1 LYFKKLRGGILREE
15 FIDSLIKA
23 EKSKIILVVID
34 GVGGLALPGGKGTE
48 LQIANTPNLDALATE
63 SSCGLL
69 EPIGAGITPG
79 SGPAHLALFGYDPI
93 KNNMGRGILSALGTG
108 FNLTSDDVAARV
120 NFATVDEKG
129 RVLDRRAGRI
139 KTELNKKLCEKILKN
154 IKLDPSIKFFL
165 YPEKDY
171 RAVLILRGDDL
182 WGDLV
187 DTDPQK
193 IGVVPLQPKAT
204 NTRSKKT
211 AKIVSDFISQVR
223 IILADEKLANMI
235 LLRGFDKYI
244 PFKSIKERYSLKALA
259 IAEYPMYKG
268 MAKLLGM
275 EIAKNIS
282 GLDSQIEALKKNYD
296 KYDFFFFHIK
306 KTDSFGEDGDF
317 DAKVKEIEKVDAMI
331 PKIVELNPDVLVVTS
346 DHSTPALLR
355 YHSWHPVPVVIKSI
369 YARKDSVTKFDEI
382 SCANGILGLKPT
394 TDLMPLALAC
404 ANRLKKFGA

>member
-1 LYFKKLRGGILREE
+1 MREE
-15 FIDSLIKA
+15 FINSLIKA
-23 EKSKIILVVID
+23 EKLKIILVVID

-48 LQIANTPNLDALATE
+48 LQVANTPNLDALATE

-139 KTELNKKLCEKILKN
+139 KTELNKRLCEKILKN
-154 IKLDPSIKFFL
+154 IKVDPTVEIFL
-165 YPEKDY
+165 YPVRDY
-171 RAVLILRGDDL
+171 RATLILRGDDL
-182 WGDLV
+182 WGDLI

-193 IGVVPLQPKAT
+193 IGVVPLEVKVT
-204 NTRSKKT
+204 NPRSEKT
-211 AKIVSDFISQVR
+211 LKIVSDFISQVR
-223 IILADEKLANMI
+223 IILANEKPANMI

-275 EIAKNIS
+275 EIAQNIS

-331 PKIVELNPDVLVVTS
+331 SEIVELNPDVLVVTS
-346 DHSTPALLR
+346 DHSTPALLK
-355 YHSWHPVPVVIKSI
+355 YHSWHPVPVMIKSI

-382 SCANGILGLKPT
+382 SCANGILGLRPM
-394 TDLMPLALAC
+394 TDLMPIILAC
-404 ANRLKKFGA
+404 ANRLEKYGA

>member
-1 LYFKKLRGGILREE
+1 LEKKI
-15 FIDSLIKA
+15 IDSLIKA
-23 EKSKIILVVID
+23 GKSKIVLVVID

-48 LQIANTPNLDALATE
+48 LQIANTPNLDALAAE

-69 EPIGAGITPG
+69 EPIAAGITPG

-93 KNNMGRGILSALGTG
+93 KNNIGRGILSALGTG
-108 FNLTSDDVAARV
+108 FDLTSKDVAARV
-120 NFATVDEKG
+120 NFATVDKEG

-154 IKLDPSIKFFL
+154 IKVDPTVKIFL
-165 YPEKDY
+165 YPVRDY
-171 RAVLILRGDDL
+171 RAVLILRGNDL
-182 WGDLV
+182 WGDLI

-193 IGVVPLQPKAT
+193 IGVVPFEIKAT
-204 NTRSKKT
+204 NTRSEKT
-211 AKIVSDFISQVR
+211 ASIVSDFISQVR
-223 IILADEKLANMI
+223 IILANEKPANML
-235 LLRGFDKYI
+235 LLRGFDKYT

-331 PKIVELNPDVLVVTS
+331 PEIVELNPDVLVVTS

>member
-1 LYFKKLRGGILREE
+1 MEE
-15 FIDSLIKA
+15 KIIDSLIKA

>member
-1 LYFKKLRGGILREE
+1 MREE
-15 FIDSLIKA
+15 FINSLIKA

-139 KTELNKKLCEKILKN
+139 KTELNKRLCEKILKN
-154 IKLDPSIKFFL
+154 IKVDPTVEIFL
-165 YPEKDY
+165 YPVRDY
-171 RAVLILRGDDL
+171 RATLILRGDDL
-182 WGDLV
+182 WGDLI

-193 IGVVPLQPKAT
+193 IGVVPLEVKVT
-204 NTRSKKT
+204 NPRSEKT
-211 AKIVSDFISQVR
+211 LKIVSDFISQVR
-223 IILADEKLANMI
+223 IILANEKPANMI

-275 EIAKNIS
+275 EIAQNIS

-331 PKIVELNPDVLVVTS
+331 SEIVELNPDVLVVTS

-382 SCANGILGLKPT
+382 SCANGILGLRPM
-394 TDLMPLALAC
+394 TDLMPIILAC
-404 ANRLKKFGA
+404 ANRLEKYGA

>member
-1 LYFKKLRGGILREE
+1 MREE
-15 FIDSLIKA
+15 FINSLIKA

-48 LQIANTPNLDALATE
+48 LQVANTPNLDALATE

-139 KTELNKKLCEKILKN
+139 KTELNKRLCEKILKN
-154 IKLDPSIKFFL
+154 IKVDPTVEIFL
-165 YPEKDY
+165 YPVRDY
-171 RAVLILRGDDL
+171 RATLILRGDDL
-182 WGDLV
+182 WGDLI

-193 IGVVPLQPKAT
+193 IGVVPLEVKVT
-204 NTRSKKT
+204 NPRSEKT
-211 AKIVSDFISQVR
+211 LKIVSDFISQVR
-223 IILADEKLANMI
+223 IILANEKPANMI

-275 EIAKNIS
+275 EIAQNIS

-331 PKIVELNPDVLVVTS
+331 SEIVELNPDVLVVTS
-346 DHSTPALLR
+346 DHSTPALLK
-355 YHSWHPVPVVIKSI
+355 YHSWHPVPVMIKSI

-382 SCANGILGLKPT
+382 SCANGILGLRPM
-394 TDLMPLALAC
+394 TDLMPITLAC
-404 ANRLKKFGA
+404 ADRLEKYGA

>member
-1 LYFKKLRGGILREE
+1 LKEE

-48 LQIANTPNLDALATE
+48 LQVANTPNLDALATE

-69 EPIGAGITPG
+69 EPVGAGITPG
-79 SGPAHLALFGYDPI
+79 SFPSHLALFGYDPI
-93 KNNMGRGILSALGTG
+93 EHNIGRGVLSALGIG
-108 FNLTSDDVAARV
+108 FNLTEKDVAARV

-139 KTELNKKLCEKILKN
+139 KTELNKRLCEKILKN

-165 YPEKDY
+165 YPVKDY

-182 WGDLV
+182 WGDLI

-193 IGVVPLQPKAT
+193 LGVVPHEVKVT
-204 NTRSKKT
+204 NPRSKKT
-211 AKIVSDFISQVR
+211 AKIVSDFIAQTKD
-223 IILADEKLANMI
+223 ILANEKPANMI

-244 PFKSIKERYSLKALA
+244 PFRSIKERYGLKALA

-268 MAKLLGM
+268 MARLL
-275 EIAKNIS
+275 EIDVIENLS
-282 GLDSQIEALKKNYD
+282 GLDSQVEALKNNYN
-296 KYDFFFFHIK
+296 KYDFFYFHIK
-306 KTDSFGEDGDF
+306 KTDSLGEDGDF
-317 DAKVKEIEKVDAMI
+317 NGKVKEIEKIDTVI
-331 PKIVELNPDVLVVTS
+331 PQIVELNPDVLVITS
-346 DHSTPALLR
+346 DHSSPALLR
-355 YHSWHPVPVVIKSI
+355 YHSWHPVPVILKSI
-369 YARKDSVTKFDEI
+369 YARKDSVKKFDEI
-382 SCANGILGLKPT
+382 SCANGILGLRPT

-404 ANRLKKFGA
+404 ANRLEKFGA

>member
-1 LYFKKLRGGILREE
+1 MREE

-69 EPIGAGITPG
+69 EPVGAGITPG
-79 SGPAHLALFGYDPI
+79 SFPSHLALFGYDPI
-93 KNNMGRGILSALGTG
+93 EHNIGRGVLSALGIG
-108 FNLTSDDVAARV
+108 FNLTEKDVAARV

-139 KTELNKKLCEKILKN
+139 KTELNKRLCEKILKN
-154 IKLDPSIKFFL
+154 IKVDPTVEIFL
-165 YPEKDY
+165 YPVRDY
-171 RAVLILRGDDL
+171 RATLILRGDDL
-182 WGDLV
+182 WGDLI

-193 IGVVPLQPKAT
+193 IGVVPLEVKVT
-204 NTRSKKT
+204 NPRSEKT
-211 AKIVSDFISQVR
+211 LKIVSDFIEQTKG
-223 IILADEKLANMI
+223 ILANEKPANMI

-275 EIAKNIS
+275 EIAQNIS

-306 KTDSFGEDGDF
+306 NADSFGEDGDF

-331 PKIVELNPDVLVVTS
+331 SEIVELNPDVLVVTS
-346 DHSTPALLR
+346 DHSTPALLK

>member
-1 LYFKKLRGGILREE
+1 MEE
-15 FIDSLIKA
+15 KIIDSLIKA

-193 IGVVPLQPKAT
+193 IGVVPLEVKVT
-204 NTRSKKT
+204 NPRSEKT
-211 AKIVSDFISQVR
+211 LKIISDFIEQTR
-223 IILADEKLANMI
+223 GILANEKPANMI

-331 PKIVELNPDVLVVTS
+331 PEIVELNPDVLVVTS

>member
-1 LYFKKLRGGILREE
+1 MREE
-15 FIDSLIKA
+15 FINSLIKA

-48 LQIANTPNLDALATE
+48 LQVANTPNLDALATE

-139 KTELNKKLCEKILKN
+139 KTELNKRLCEKILKN
-154 IKLDPSIKFFL
+154 IKVDPTVEIFL
-165 YPEKDY
+165 YPVRDY
-171 RAVLILRGDDL
+171 RATLILRGDDL
-182 WGDLV
+182 WGDLI

-193 IGVVPLQPKAT
+193 IGVVPLEVKVT
-204 NTRSKKT
+204 NPRSEKT
-211 AKIVSDFISQVR
+211 LKIVSDFISQVR
-223 IILADEKLANMI
+223 IILANEKPANMI

-275 EIAKNIS
+275 EIAQNIS

-331 PKIVELNPDVLVVTS
+331 SEIVELNPDVLVVTS
-346 DHSTPALLR
+346 DHSTPALLK
-355 YHSWHPVPVVIKSI
+355 YHSWHPVPVMIKSI

-382 SCANGILGLKPT
+382 SCANGILGLRPM
-394 TDLMPLALAC
+394 TDLMPIILAC
-404 ANRLKKFGA
+404 ANRLEKYGA

>member
-1 LYFKKLRGGILREE
+1 LEE
-15 FIDSLIKA
+15 KIIDSLIKA

-34 GVGGLALPGGKGTE
+34 GVGGLALTGGKGTE

-93 KNNMGRGILSALGTG
+93 KNNIGRGILSALGIG
-108 FNLTSDDVAARV
+108 FSLTEKDVAARV
-120 NFATVDEKG
+120 NFATVDKEG

-154 IKLDPSIKFFL
+154 IKLDPYIKNFL

-171 RAVLILRGDDL
+171 RAVLILRGNDL
-182 WGDLV
+182 WGDLI

-193 IGVVPLQPKAT
+193 IGVVPFEIKAT
-204 NTRSKKT
+204 SPRSEKT
-211 AKIVSDFISQVR
+211 ANIVSDFISQAKT
-223 IILADEKLANMI
+223 ILTNEKPANMI

-244 PFKSIKERYSLKALA
+244 PLKSINKRYGLKAFA

-268 MAKLLGM
+268 ISRLLGM
-275 EIAKNIS
+275 GVAENIS
-282 GLDSQIEALKKNYD
+282 SLDIQIESLRKNYD

-306 KTDSFGEDGDF
+306 KTDSLGENGDF
-317 DAKVKEIEKVDAMI
+317 DAKVKEIEKIDAII
-331 PKIVELNPDVLVVTS
+331 PQIVELNPDVLVVTS
-346 DHSTPALLR
+346 DHSTPALLK
-355 YHSWHPVPVVIKSI
+355 YHSWHPVPVMIKSI

-382 SCANGILGLKPT
+382 SCANGILGLRPM
-394 TDLMPLALAC
+394 TDLMPITLAC
-404 ANRLKKFGA
+404 ANRLEKYGA

>member
-1 LYFKKLRGGILREE
+1 LKEE

-48 LQIANTPNLDALATE
+48 LQIANTHNLDALAAE

-108 FNLTSDDVAARV
+108 FNLTEKDVAARV

-139 KTELNKKLCEKILKN
+139 KTELNKELCEKILKN
-154 IKLDPSIKFFL
+154 IKLDPSVEIFL
-165 YPEKDY
+165 HPVRDY
-171 RAVLILRGDDL
+171 RATLILRGDGL
-182 WGDLV
+182 WGDLI

-193 IGVVPLQPKAT
+193 IGVVPLEVKVT
-204 NTRSKKT
+204 NPRSKKT
-211 AKIVSDFISQVR
+211 ARIVSDFIEQAKG
-223 IILADEKLANMI
+223 ILAKEKPANMI

-244 PFKSIKERYSLKALA
+244 PFKSIKERYGLKALA

-275 EIAKNIS
+275 EIAQNIS

-331 PKIVELNPDVLVVTS
+331 PEIVKLNPDVLVVTS
-346 DHSTPALLR
+346 DHSTPALLK
-355 YHSWHPVPVVIKSI
+355 YHSWHPVPVMIKSI

-382 SCANGILGLKPT
+382 SCANGILGLKPM
-394 TDLMPLALAC
+394 TDLMPITLAC
-404 ANRLKKFGA
+404 ANRLEKYGA

>member
-1 LYFKKLRGGILREE
+1 MREE
-15 FIDSLIKA
+15 FINSLIKA

-139 KTELNKKLCEKILKN
+139 KTELNKRLCEKILKN
-154 IKLDPSIKFFL
+154 IKVDPTVEIFL
-165 YPEKDY
+165 YPVRDY
-171 RAVLILRGDDL
+171 RATLILRGDDL
-182 WGDLV
+182 WGDLI

-193 IGVVPLQPKAT
+193 IGVVPLEVKVT
-204 NTRSKKT
+204 NPRSEKT
-211 AKIVSDFISQVR
+211 LKIVSDFISQVR
-223 IILADEKLANMI
+223 IILANEKPANMI

-275 EIAKNIS
+275 EIAQNIS

-331 PKIVELNPDVLVVTS
+331 SEIVELNPDVLVVTS
-346 DHSTPALLR
+346 DHSTPALLK
-355 YHSWHPVPVVIKSI
+355 YHSWHPVPVMIKSI

-382 SCANGILGLKPT
+382 SCANGILGLRPM
-394 TDLMPLALAC
+394 TDLMPIILAC
-404 ANRLKKFGA
+404 ANRLEKYGA

>member
-1 LYFKKLRGGILREE
+1 MKEE

-108 FNLTSDDVAARV
+108 FNLTEKDVAARV

-139 KTELNKKLCEKILKN
+139 KTELNKELCEKILKN
-154 IKLDPSIKFFL
+154 IKLDPSVEIFL
-165 YPEKDY
+165 HPVRDY
-171 RAVLILRGDDL
+171 RATLILRGDGL
-182 WGDLV
+182 WGDLI

-193 IGVVPLQPKAT
+193 IGVVPLEVKVT
-204 NTRSKKT
+204 NPRSKKT
-211 AKIVSDFISQVR
+211 ARIVSDFIEQAKG
-223 IILADEKLANMI
+223 ILAKEKPANMI

-244 PFKSIKERYSLKALA
+244 PFKSIKERYGLKALA

-275 EIAKNIS
+275 EIAQNIS

-331 PKIVELNPDVLVVTS
+331 PEIVKLYPDVLVVTS
-346 DHSTPALLR
+346 DHSTPALLK
-355 YHSWHPVPVVIKSI
+355 YHSWHPVPVMIKSI

-382 SCANGILGLKPT
+382 SCANGILGLKPM
-394 TDLMPLALAC
+394 TDLMPITLAC
-404 ANRLKKFGA
+404 ANRLEKYGA

>member
-1 LYFKKLRGGILREE
+1 MREE

-69 EPIGAGITPG
+69 EPVGAGITPG
-79 SGPAHLALFGYDPI
+79 SFPSHLALFGYDPI
-93 KNNMGRGILSALGTG
+93 EHNIGRGVLSALGIG
-108 FNLTSDDVAARV
+108 FNLTEKDVAARV

-139 KTELNKKLCEKILKN
+139 KTELNKRLCEKILKN
-154 IKLDPSIKFFL
+154 IKVDPTVEIFL
-165 YPEKDY
+165 YPVRDY
-171 RAVLILRGDDL
+171 RATLILRGDDL
-182 WGDLV
+182 WGDLI

-193 IGVVPLQPKAT
+193 IGVVPLEVKVT
-204 NTRSKKT
+204 NPRSEKT
-211 AKIVSDFISQVR
+211 LKIVSDFISQVR
-223 IILADEKLANMI
+223 IILANEKPANMI

-275 EIAKNIS
+275 EIAQNIS

-306 KTDSFGEDGDF
+306 NADSFGEDGDF

-331 PKIVELNPDVLVVTS
+331 SEIVELNPDVLVVTS
-346 DHSTPALLR
+346 DHSTPALLK

>member
-1 LYFKKLRGGILREE
+1 MEE
-15 FIDSLIKA
+15 KIIDSLIKA

-108 FNLTSDDVAARV
+108 FNLTSKDVAARV

-154 IKLDPSIKFFL
+154 IKVDPTVKIFL
-165 YPEKDY
+165 YPVRDY
-171 RAVLILRGDDL
+171 RATLILRGDDL
-182 WGDLV
+182 WGDLI

-193 IGVVPLQPKAT
+193 IGVVPLEIRPT
-204 NTRSKKT
+204 NPRSKKT

-223 IILADEKLANMI
+223 IILANEKPANML
-235 LLRGFDKYI
+235 LLRGFDKYT

-268 MAKLLGM
+268 MAELLGM
-275 EIAKNIS
+275 EIAQNIS

-306 KTDSFGEDGDF
+306 KTDSLGEDGDF
-317 DAKVKEIEKVDAMI
+317 DAKVKEIEKIDAII
-331 PKIVELNPDVLVVTS
+331 PQIVELNPDVLVVTS
-346 DHSTPALLR
+346 DHSTPALLK
-355 YHSWHPVPVVIKSI
+355 YHSWHPIPVVIKSI

-382 SCANGILGLKPT
+382 SCANGILGLRPM
-394 TDLMPLALAC
+394 TDLMPITLAC
-404 ANRLKKFGA
+404 ANRLEKYGA

>member
-1 LYFKKLRGGILREE
+1 MREE
-15 FIDSLIKA
+15 FINSLIKA

-139 KTELNKKLCEKILKN
+139 KTELNKRLCEKILKN
-154 IKLDPSIKFFL
+154 IKVDPTVEIFL
-165 YPEKDY
+165 YPVRDY
-171 RAVLILRGDDL
+171 RATLILRGDDL
-182 WGDLV
+182 WGDLI

-193 IGVVPLQPKAT
+193 IGVVPLEVKVT
-204 NTRSKKT
+204 NPRSEKT
-211 AKIVSDFISQVR
+211 LKIVSDFISQVR
-223 IILADEKLANMI
+223 IILANEKPANMI

-275 EIAKNIS
+275 EIAQNIL

-331 PKIVELNPDVLVVTS
+331 SEIVELNPDVLVVTS
-346 DHSTPALLR
+346 DHSTPALLK
-355 YHSWHPVPVVIKSI
+355 YHSWHPVPVMIKSI

-382 SCANGILGLKPT
+382 SCANGILGLRPM
-394 TDLMPLALAC
+394 TDLMPIILAC
-404 ANRLKKFGA
+404 ANRLEKYGA

>member
-1 LYFKKLRGGILREE
+1 MREE
-15 FIDSLIKA
+15 FINSLIKA

-48 LQIANTPNLDALATE
+48 LQVANTPNLDALATE

-139 KTELNKKLCEKILKN
+139 KTELNKRLCEKILKN
-154 IKLDPSIKFFL
+154 IKVDPTVEIFL
-165 YPEKDY
+165 YPVRDY
-171 RAVLILRGDDL
+171 RATLILRGDDL
-182 WGDLV
+182 WGDLI

-193 IGVVPLQPKAT
+193 IGVVPLEVKVT
-204 NTRSKKT
+204 NPRSEKT
-211 AKIVSDFISQVR
+211 LKIVSDFISQVR

-331 PKIVELNPDVLVVTS
+331 PEIVELNPDVLVVTS

-382 SCANGILGLKPT
+382 SCANGILGLRPM
-394 TDLMPLALAC
+394 TDLMPITLAC
-404 ANRLKKFGA
+404 ADRLEKYGA

>member
-1 LYFKKLRGGILREE
+1 MKEE

-48 LQIANTPNLDALATE
+48 LQIANTHNLDALATE

-108 FNLTSDDVAARV
+108 FNLTEKDVAARV

-139 KTELNKKLCEKILKN
+139 KTELNKELCEKILKN
-154 IKLDPSIKFFL
+154 IKLDPSVEIFL
-165 YPEKDY
+165 HPVRDY
-171 RAVLILRGDDL
+171 RATLILRGDGL
-182 WGDLV
+182 WGDLI

-193 IGVVPLQPKAT
+193 IGVVPLEVKVT
-204 NTRSKKT
+204 NPRSKKT
-211 AKIVSDFISQVR
+211 ARIVSDFIEQAKG
-223 IILADEKLANMI
+223 ILAKEKPANMI

-244 PFKSIKERYSLKALA
+244 PFKSIKERYGLKALA

-275 EIAKNIS
+275 EIAQNIS

-331 PKIVELNPDVLVVTS
+331 PEIVKLYPDVLVVTS
-346 DHSTPALLR
+346 DHSTPALLK
-355 YHSWHPVPVVIKSI
+355 YHSWHPVPVMIKSI

-382 SCANGILGLKPT
+382 SCANGILGLKPM
-394 TDLMPLALAC
+394 TDLMPITLAC
-404 ANRLKKFGA
+404 ANRLEKYGA